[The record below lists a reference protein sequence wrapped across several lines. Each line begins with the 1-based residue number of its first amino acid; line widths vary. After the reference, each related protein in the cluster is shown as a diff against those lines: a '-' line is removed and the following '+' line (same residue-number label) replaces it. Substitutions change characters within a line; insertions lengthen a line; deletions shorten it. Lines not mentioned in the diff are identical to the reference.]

1 MKLLL
6 PAVLAALSTA
16 AAAPPPSPVL
26 RFPIEGGGEAATVC
40 GLPKPADGTASSAAE
55 ELLRAQVREVAGTLN
70 IPARSWY
77 GPGGWINDTT
87 LGPWRGGVLQTVELT
102 RPRRVSGTDCVR
114 VDGGVVDA
122 AGPGMV
128 FVSAD
133 NGTSWSNGTRAEWF
147 ESVAVA
153 FGLRPYIAEETATLL
168 VSADESVVKASHA
181 VGSSSHAKISME
193 LPFASPPRTET
204 WTAQQHA
211 ALHREQ
217 TVLSFPLDG
226 LPDTINQDVKV
237 TITLPRGQ
245 RITKL
250 KRLMRAP
257 PLPSTSSA
265 LPVQVDH
272 STRGLRVDGRP
283 YLGVGWYLDG
293 LAGAGDGSG
302 FATFDNL

>member
-1 MKLLL
+1 
-6 PAVLAALSTA
+6 
-16 AAAPPPSPVL
+16 
-26 RFPIEGGGEAATVC
+26 
-40 GLPKPADGTASSAAE
+40 
-55 ELLRAQVREVAGTLN
+55 
-70 IPARSWY
+70 
-77 GPGGWINDTT
+77 
-87 LGPWRGGVLQTVELT
+87 
-102 RPRRVSGTDCVR
+102 
-114 VDGGVVDA
+114 
-122 AGPGMV
+122 
-128 FVSAD
+128 
-133 NGTSWSNGTRAEWF
+133 
-147 ESVAVA
+147 
-153 FGLRPYIAEETATLL
+153 
-168 VSADESVVKASHA
+168 
-181 VGSSSHAKISME
+181 ME

>member
-1 MKLLL
+1 M
-6 PAVLAALSTA
+6 LAATRPTDHPPYHELNFVDESARPRLRA
-16 AAAPPPSPVL
+16 ALASQTPLRTQDLGVL
-26 RFPIEGGGEAATVC
+26 RRGPRPIARRQ
-40 GLPKPADGTASSAAE
+40 PADEHTG
-55 ELLRAQVREVAGTLN
+55 
-70 IPARSWY
+70 
-77 GPGGWINDTT
+77 
-87 LGPWRGGVLQTVELT
+87 
-102 RPRRVSGTDCVR
+102 
-114 VDGGVVDA
+114 
-122 AGPGMV
+122 
-128 FVSAD
+128 
-133 NGTSWSNGTRAEWF
+133 
-147 ESVAVA
+147 
-153 FGLRPYIAEETATLL
+153 
-168 VSADESVVKASHA
+168 
-181 VGSSSHAKISME
+181 
-193 LPFASPPRTET
+193 
-204 WTAQQHA
+204 AQQHA

-272 STRGLRVDGRP
+272 STRGLRVDGRH